1 MAPIDVPA
9 ISVGRT
15 PASSSASSTGIWA
28 KPWAAP
34 PPSASPTR
42 APPGGAASGFRLSD
56 ADDNEVIAAEEPFGD
71 PPDIVDG
78 HCLDQS
84 VPAVDIV
91 DAEIVELDGEKL
103 PGGSCRCREVHRV
116 AADEVAFG
124 MGKLIRRRAIGG
136 EALD

>member
-42 APPGGAASGFRLSD
+42 VPPGSAASGFRLSD
-56 ADDNEVIAAEEPFGD
+56 ADDDEVIAAEESLGD

-78 HCLDQS
+78 HCLNQS

-103 PGGSCRCREVHRV
+103 PGGPCRGCELHRTAAHVV
-116 AADEVAFG
+116 A
-124 MGKLIRRRAIGG
+124 L
-136 EALD
+136 